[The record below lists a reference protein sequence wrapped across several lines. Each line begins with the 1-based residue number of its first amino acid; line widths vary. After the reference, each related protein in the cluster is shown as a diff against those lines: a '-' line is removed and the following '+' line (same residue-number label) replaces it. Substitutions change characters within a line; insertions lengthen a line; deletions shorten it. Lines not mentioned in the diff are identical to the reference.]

1 MRIPC
6 EVFSKVLERLLTM
19 AIKGKNIG
27 IDARFMLRPLRGIP
41 LYVTRLCEH
50 IPAIAK
56 DYTFYFFIN
65 KGFEHNDS
73 AENYMLRLEGIQSKN
88 ENVRIINVDDDAEIR
103 WEQMYLPRLV
113 KEHKIDLLHMPANR
127 ICFFPGAPTVVT
139 VHDIMEYLYL
149 LDKKY
154 PLSWEKNKSI
164 KSILYNLRHR
174 IYVAL
179 SYKYRINNAVN
190 IITVS
195 RYSKDDMENNLSIDS
210 GKVKVIY
217 HGVDEEYFEKPSLP
231 FDDRSHVLLLG
242 GDSFQK
248 NPETAIAAWSKV
260 NPELRNKFPLK
271 VVGFCGSTSSPI
283 LCAIKKYG
291 LQDEIDIKGWISQED
306 MVEYFHRSVLFIF
319 PSRYEGFGFPLIQA
333 MATGVPVISTS
344 KTSIPEVLGGVGFQL
359 DPDDING
366 FAESIERVLTHRSVW
381 QKQSDTGLTRS
392 KLFTWENSAKSHFE
406 QYLRWL

>member
-1 MRIPC
+1 M
-6 EVFSKVLERLLTM
+6 T
-19 AIKGKNIG
+19 IKGKNIA

-50 IPAIAK
+50 IPVLAR
-56 DYTFYFFIN
+56 DCTFYFFIN

-73 AENYMLRLEGIQSKN
+73 AENYMPRLEGIQSKN
-88 ENVRIINVDDDAEIR
+88 ENVRIINVDDDAEIK
-103 WEQMYLPRLV
+103 WEQIYLPRLL

-127 ICFFPGAPTVVT
+127 ICFFPGTPTFVT

-154 PLSWEKNKSI
+154 PLSWERNKSI
-164 KSILYNLRHR
+164 KSILYNLRQR
-174 IYVAL
+174 IYVAM
-179 SYKYRINNAVN
+179 SYKYKINSAAN

-195 RYSKDDMENNLSIDS
+195 RYSKDDIVSNLSIDAA
-210 GKVKVIY
+210 KINVIY
-217 HGVDEEYFEKPSLP
+217 HGVDEEYFEKSPLS

-260 NPELRNKFPLK
+260 NTELRNKFPLK
-271 VVGFCGSTSSPI
+271 IVGFCGSASSPI

-291 LQDEIDIKGWISQED
+291 LQGEIDIKGWISQKD
-306 MVEYFHRSVLFIF
+306 MVEYFRRSVLFIF

-333 MATGVPVISTS
+333 MATGTPVISTN
-344 KTSIPEVLGGVGFQL
+344 KTSIPEVLRSVGFQH

-366 FAESIERVLTHRSVW
+366 FAENIEKILTQRSVW
-381 QKQSDTGLTRS
+381 QKQSDAGLTRS
-392 KLFTWENSAKSHFE
+392 KLFTWKNSAKSHFE
-406 QYLRWL
+406 EYLRWL